1 MKKLI
6 SILIAMIT
14 AINGLPAGQL
24 TEENVQA
31 YVAPD
36 CEAVAEF
43 IADHLSDFVREY
55 NETLAEGEASLQAS
69 YCEATMPV
77 YITTTNQNGVYLDF
91 DGDNGYLI
99 VVDNYEIAAY
109 ATQGDLSYLRE
120 QETLMYSLY
129 DGFLYYDAEGNLIPY
144 EGTTAMTEADWE
156 AYLQTELE
164 RSYQGQSGNGSD
176 GQIYDPD
183 AFVKDKYGTG
193 YSVYN
198 SNILK
203 NFQYVSQYDLS
214 IYYKLQNGT
223 RYSEGNCSL
232 AAIYAL
238 MNYLQAS
245 GKYTELPKA
254 SAITSYAATKDSFY
268 NKYKQ
273 NGNYS
278 ITTPKILP
286 KLYASIRNY
295 AITHYGYEVG
305 GTNPFY
311 IATII
316 QQVGKQYG
324 YTLKAN
330 HILIWSYEGQAVKE
344 IDAGYPVIWNM
355 ANSDTYGSHSTVVT
369 GYRTYRKTKTF
380 LGMKLYSYVKLLA
393 LNDNWNKSVRYFDF
407 TNYYAFGSFV
417 QVH

>member
-6 SILIAMIT
+6 SILIAILT
-14 AINGLPAGQL
+14 AINGLPAATV
-24 TEENVQA
+24 TEENIHT

-43 IADHLSDFVREY
+43 IVENLSDFVREY
-55 NETLAEGEASLQAS
+55 NETLEEGEEPLQAS
-69 YCEATMPV
+69 YCEATIPV
-77 YITTTNQNGVYLDF
+77 YITTTNQDGVYLDF
-91 DGDNGYLI
+91 DGDNGYLV

-109 ATQGDLSYLRE
+109 ATQGDLAYLRG
-120 QETLMYSLY
+120 QEPLVYSIY
-129 DGFLYYDAEGNLIPY
+129 DGFLHYDGEGNLIPY
-144 EGTTAMTEADWE
+144 EGATAMTEADWE
-156 AYLQTELE
+156 AYTLTPLGK
-164 RSYQGQSGNGSD
+164 SYQGQSGNGSD

-183 AFVKDKYGTG
+183 AFVKDKYGSG
-193 YSVYN
+193 YSVY
-198 SNILK
+198 SSKTLK

-214 IYYKLQNGT
+214 IYYQLKNGS

-238 MNYLQAS
+238 LNYLQAS
-245 GKYTELPKA
+245 GKYPKLPKA
-254 SAITSYAATKDSFY
+254 SAITSYAATKDGFY
-268 NKYKQ
+268 SKYKKDS
-273 NGNYS
+273 NYV

-286 KLYASIRNY
+286 KLYVDIRNY
-295 AITHYGYEVG
+295 AVKKYGYEVA
-305 GTNPFY
+305 GTNPFH

-316 QQVGKQYG
+316 QQVGKQYD
-324 YTLKAN
+324 YNLKAN

-344 IDAGYPVIWNM
+344 IDAGYPIIWNM

-380 LGMKLYSYVKLLA
+380 LGMKLYSYVKLMA

-417 QVH
+417 QVR